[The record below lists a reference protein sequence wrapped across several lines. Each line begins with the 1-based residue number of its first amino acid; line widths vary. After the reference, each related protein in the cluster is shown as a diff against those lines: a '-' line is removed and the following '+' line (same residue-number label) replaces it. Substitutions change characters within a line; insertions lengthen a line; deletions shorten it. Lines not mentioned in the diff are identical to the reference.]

1 MCPLMTLLNLKKK
14 IINMIGNPKYNL
26 GDTVSFVLDDKLIVG
41 EIAIIDR
48 WGTFEDN
55 SDVSYDVL
63 SESQNCLYKHI
74 REDKILPYNEKCKDN
89 V

>member
-1 MCPLMTLLNLKKK
+1 
-14 IINMIGNPKYNL
+14 MIGNPKYNL